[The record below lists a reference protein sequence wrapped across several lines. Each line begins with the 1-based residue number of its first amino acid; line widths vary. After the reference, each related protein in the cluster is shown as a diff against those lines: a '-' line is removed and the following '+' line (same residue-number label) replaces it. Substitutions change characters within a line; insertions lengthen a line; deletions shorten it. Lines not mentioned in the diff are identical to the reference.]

1 MLVTL
6 FPRGSRFAQEWKQ
19 EEEAALAK
27 VLHLIQAATLP
38 TQMTLQQGGGGG
50 NEGMRIRQVHELGEK
65 LPKDELTIFFRQP
78 PAMLFPLTVAASQ
91 YIRRD
96 QSEEGKAAAS
106 GMC

>member
-19 EEEAALAK
+19 EEKAALAK

-50 NEGMRIRQVHELGEK
+50 NEGMRIRKIHELGEK

-91 YIRRD
+91 CIRRD
-96 QSEEGKAAAS
+96 QSEEGKAAAT